1 MSSGAAAIADVFSDV
16 KEKLPDLKPPSRL
29 EPEQARFRLFDS
41 ITTFLK
47 TASQARP
54 LVVIL
59 EDLHWA
65 DGPSLLLLQFL
76 ARELEENRLLVVGTF
91 RDVEVTRQHP
101 LTEALGEITRVSPR
115 KTKELAL
122 GSRC

>member
-1 MSSGAAAIADVFSDV
+1 MRSEAAAIAEVFSDV

-54 LVVIL
+54 LVLML

-76 ARELEENRLLVVGTF
+76 ARELEESRLLVVGTY

-101 LTEALGEITRVSPR
+101 LT
-115 KTKELAL
+115 
-122 GSRC
+122 